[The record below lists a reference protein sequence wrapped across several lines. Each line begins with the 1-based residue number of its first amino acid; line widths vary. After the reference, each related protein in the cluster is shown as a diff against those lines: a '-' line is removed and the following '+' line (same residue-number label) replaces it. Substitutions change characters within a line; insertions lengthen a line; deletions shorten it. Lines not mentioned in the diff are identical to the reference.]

1 MGSEK
6 RLNMMLS
13 QPEGQFIEFMKEM
26 MLSSGL
32 PEPQYEFTSFFT
44 VIFVRRPQVTPQVTP
59 QVVTELTDSEMLLKR
74 AYDGVNE
81 GVGDGV
87 NEGVKLRLSK
97 ELIEIHARKSIT
109 RRDIEKLFNVSTAT
123 AERDIAMLKDVNLI
137 RFEGAPKTGKYVLT
151 EKGKKMIEEAG
162 YGF

>member
-81 GVGDGV
+81 GV

-97 ELIEIHARKSIT
+97 ELIKIHARESIT

-151 EKGKKMIEEAG
+151 EKGKKMMEEVG

>member
-1 MGSEK
+1 MDSEK
-6 RLNMMLS
+6 SLRLMLS
-13 QPEGQFIEFMKEM
+13 HPEGQFVELKRSV
-26 MLSSGL
+26 SSSVDREIVAFANSGGGHII
-32 PEPQYEFTSFFT
+32 
-44 VIFVRRPQVTPQVTP
+44 VGV
-59 QVVTELTDSEMLLKR
+59 DSDMLLKR

-81 GVGDGV
+81 GIGDGV

-97 ELIEIHARKSIT
+97 EMIEIHARKSIT